1 MQLLRQI
8 KMCLSGMGRCVGACK
23 NSGLMH
29 LELPEK
35 KNLNTVALKP
45 RCKILL

>member
-1 MQLLRQI
+1 
-8 KMCLSGMGRCVGACK
+8 MCLSEMGRCVGAGK

-35 KNLNTVALKP
+35 KKDV
-45 RCKILL
+45 